1 MSRIKKKTQYSFQGG
16 KVTINERFMINSLKL
31 LSKIVFKLK
40 IVFIY
45 ILHSHKILILNL
57 NGILHIHNNDREEGG
72 S

>member
-1 MSRIKKKTQYSFQGG
+1 MSRIKKTQYSFQGG

-45 ILHSHKILILNL
+45 ILHSHKILILN
-57 NGILHIHNNDREEGG
+57 GILHIHNNDREEGG